1 MRVQSISRVQYHV
14 TDKSHQYLV
23 SCRKPHGAN
32 PKNKRKKK
40 EKQHENRWAPVQQQT
55 MDPNPPQD
63 METGHDQQVL
73 AIKHKSSILD

>member
-1 MRVQSISRVQYHV
+1 MYNTRDRQEPSVLSQLQKA
-14 TDKSHQYLV
+14 TW
-23 SCRKPHGAN
+23 RKP
-32 PKNKRKKK
+32 KKTKEKKRKK